1 MGAAPQLQDC
11 DVIVA
16 FDLAHAD
23 RTPELGGPVEITNGQ
38 DGMADPHGRT
48 MLHRL
53 EVSHFVAGA
62 EQLRVTPGR
71 PVWEGG
77 RPGVTPAHGRIGGTP
92 AARAQFHVAR
102 AERPACAGKSPIRG
116 EVAAMDSSCRA
127 RSGKMPA

>member
-1 MGAAPQLQDC
+1 MGAAPQLQDR

-23 RTPELGGPVEITNGQ
+23 RTPELGGPVEIANGQ

-71 PVWEGG
+71 PSMGG
-77 RPGVTPAHGRIGGTP
+77 RPPRRYT
-92 AARAQFHVAR
+92 
-102 AERPACAGKSPIRG
+102 RPRENWG
-116 EVAAMDSSCRA
+116 DSRSTGAVSRRTCRA
-127 RSGKMPA
+127 SSLRRKITNSG